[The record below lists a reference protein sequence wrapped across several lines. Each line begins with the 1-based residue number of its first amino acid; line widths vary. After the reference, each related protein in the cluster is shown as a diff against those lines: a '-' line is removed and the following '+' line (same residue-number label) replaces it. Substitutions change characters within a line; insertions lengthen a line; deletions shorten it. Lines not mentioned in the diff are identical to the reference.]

1 LFKCCGQEWVLE
13 YLAGDVIKDELK
25 LGGRWGTPGACCIEE
40 CIALQLDAT
49 QQMYWVKQVADINE
63 LLDLPVHGGGQGG
76 VE

>member
-49 QQMYWVKQVADINE
+49 QQMYWVK
-63 LLDLPVHGGGQGG
+63 
-76 VE
+76 